1 MQTRDGEVKVVP
13 QLLCCTQCVF
23 ERCHFYSQVNGLYAH
38 FVLHSS
44 KFQYNSEIAF
54 VVFATYLENT
64 YFFLATDGCHGITAW
79 SVGLCDSNFSSHLPT
94 TAIHL
99 HRTLAS
105 SWGIL
110 IFPITSNGC
119 QMATDQYL
127 NE

>member
-64 YFFLATDGCHGITAW
+64 YFFP
-79 SVGLCDSNFSSHLPT
+79 SHRWLSRDYRLVCRPV
-94 TAIHL
+94 
-99 HRTLAS
+99 
-105 SWGIL
+105 
-110 IFPITSNGC
+110 
-119 QMATDQYL
+119 
-127 NE
+127 